1 MLGALSFG
9 SSGIPGCPGGIPA
22 SHARAVP
29 VTIPPVPL
37 LLAGIDEAGYGP
49 TLGPLCVGFS
59 VFRIH
64 GWNPGDTAPCLWRLC
79 KSGLCRKPGDSRKR
93 VPIADSK
100 ALKLPNDVKG
110 RHPLL
115 HLERG
120 ALAMLRC
127 LGHTPASDVDLLVAL
142 QAAHPRAPWYGG
154 EAIALPLG
162 SEAPQIAIAGNRVAS
177 ALESGRVELVDA
189 RCILVAEAEVNEAI
203 RRTGTKAEA
212 TVGAVGRHLRHLL
225 DQHAAGEDQ
234 VRIVCDQLG
243 GRTQYE
249 GVLARE
255 LPGHEVLALSE
266 TDGRSRYTV
275 SGQRIIIQFMPEAES
290 HHLPVALAS
299 MIAKLTRELA
309 MMRFNRYFAARM
321 PEIKPTAGYY
331 GDAGRWLREM
341 GELITADERAAIVRR
356 A

>member
-1 MLGALSFG
+1 MLGALSFFPRPRWVPR
-9 SSGIPGCPGGIPA
+9 PGLACPAAPGYD
-22 SHARAVP
+22 
-29 VTIPPVPL
+29 PPVSL

-59 VFRIH
+59 LFRIH
-64 GWNPGDTAPCLWRLC
+64 GWNPGDPAPCLWRLC
-79 KSGLCRKPGDSRKR
+79 KSGLCRKPSDTRKR
-93 VPIADSK
+93 IPIADSK
-100 ALKLPNDVKG
+100 VLKLPNDVKG
-110 RHPLL
+110 KHPLL

-120 ALAMLRC
+120 TLAMLRC
-127 LGHTPASDVDLLVAL
+127 LGRTPTRDADLLAAL
-142 QAAHPRAPWYGG
+142 GAAHPQAPWYGG
-154 EAIALPLG
+154 EPIALPLG
-162 SEAPQIAIAGNRVAS
+162 SEAGQIAIAANRVAS
-177 ALESGRVELVDA
+177 ALESGKVELVDA

-212 TVGAVGRHLRHLL
+212 TVGALGAHLRHLL
-225 DQHAAGEDQ
+225 AQHAAGEDQ

-266 TDGRSRYTV
+266 TGGRSRYTV

-309 MMRFNRYFAARM
+309 MLRFNRYFAARM
-321 PEIKPTAGYY
+321 PELKPTAGYY
-331 GDAGRWLREM
+331 GDAGRWLRDI
-341 GELITADERAAIVRR
+341 GEAITPDERTAMIRR